1 MSQAEA
7 IRMILTLQ
15 YLRALAAMA
24 VVLSHLSF
32 KSAVVGADL
41 LEGARI
47 GAAGVDVFFVIS
59 GFVMAMIH
67 NRTAHGFGP
76 ALEFW
81 KKRVIR
87 IVPMYWFVTTAALV
101 LYLINPALV
110 NAHSGPT
117 SLWRSYTLI
126 PTLQQSEVQFLIG
139 PGWTL
144 SFELF
149 FYLIFTLIFL
159 IPGRSMGLFVASG
172 LLAGLA
178 CGSLSGVA
186 TTYLLTSPLLIEFAF
201 GIAVFAWFER
211 SGGRLPLLPGLFCMA
226 TAVAGFA
233 MLDPAHDFVFDVRWW
248 RVGIPAALLVIGAL
262 ALEPR
267 ASARPSR
274 LWRMIGDSSYS
285 LYLTHIFVVGA
296 ASRGFSFMGFRRYG
310 APFEVGYWLLTFV
323 VAVAAGYV
331 AYRCIERPLTRWAAR
346 MWLRGRHQ
354 GSEGRAAEPASV

>member
-1 MSQAEA
+1 MPEGPT
-7 IRMILTLQ
+7 IRMILTVQ
-15 YLRALAAMA
+15 YLRAIAAIG
-24 VVLSHLSF
+24 VVLSHLAF
-32 KSAVVGADL
+32 KSALVGADL
-41 LEGARI
+41 FDGAGI

-67 NRTAHGFGP
+67 GRTAHGFGP

-101 LYLINPALV
+101 LYLFNPALV
-110 NAHSGPT
+110 NSNSGPT

-126 PTLQQSEVQFLIG
+126 PTLHHSDVQFLIG

-149 FYLIFTLIFL
+149 FYMIFTLMFL
-159 IPGRSMGLFVASG
+159 IRGRSTGLLVASG
-172 LLAGLA
+172 LLTALA

-211 SGGRLPLLPGLFCMA
+211 GGGRLPLLPGALCLA
-226 TAVAGFA
+226 AAVAGFA
-233 MLDPAHDFVFDVRWW
+233 MLDPVHDFVFDVRWW

-262 ALEPR
+262 ALEPW

-274 LWRMIGDSSYS
+274 LWRVIGDSSYS

-296 ASRGFSFMGFRRYG
+296 ASRGFAFMGFKRHG
-310 APFEVGYWLLTFV
+310 AAFEAGYWLLTLV

-331 AYRCIERPLTRWAAR
+331 AYRCIERPLTQRAAR
-346 MWLRGRHQ
+346 MWLRGGHP
-354 GSEGRAAEPASV
+354 GSEGRAVEPANA

>member
-1 MSQAEA
+1 
-7 IRMILTLQ
+7 MILTVQ
-15 YLRALAAMA
+15 YLRALAAIA
-24 VVLSHLSF
+24 VVLSHLAF
-32 KSAVVGADL
+32 KSALVGADL
-41 LEGARI
+41 FEGARI

-67 NRTAHGFGP
+67 SRTAHGSGP

-87 IVPMYWFVTTAALV
+87 IVPLYWIVTTAALV
-101 LYLINPALV
+101 LYLVNPALV
-110 NAHSGPT
+110 NSNSGPT

-149 FYLIFTLIFL
+149 FYLIFTLMFL
-159 IPGRSMGLFVASG
+159 ISRRSTG
-172 LLAGLA
+172 LLVATALLIALA

-211 SGGRLPLLPGLFCMA
+211 SGGRLPLLPGVFCLAAAA
-226 TAVAGFA
+226 TGFA

-248 RVGIPAALLVIGAL
+248 RVGIPATLLVIGAL
-262 ALEPR
+262 ALEPW

-285 LYLTHIFVVGA
+285 LYLTHIFVIGA
-296 ASRGFSFMGFRRYG
+296 AFRGFVFMGFKRHG
-310 APFEVGYWLLTFV
+310 VAFEAGYWLLTLV

-331 AYRCIERPLTRWAAR
+331 AYRCIERPLTQWATR
-346 MWLRGRHQ
+346 MWLRGRHPE
-354 GSEGRAAEPASV
+354 SEGRAAEPASA